1 MTQAAK
7 AEDAW
12 LPPLALAFYAAAAGT
27 ADLEAALDL
36 SRETLAADS
45 SFFYVSRLVDGRR
58 FDQHICG
65 AVTREKLD
73 EYTAVWAKQNPRQTL
88 WAAVP
93 DGHVVNFDDLVPPE
107 AFARTEVWRS
117 FLSQHIPMLHSI
129 GLVVTVGPGLQARFG
144 LGRTGGNGP
153 FPPGTTER
161 LAALSPHL
169 RLAARARMRR
179 IGALAASPLPEAA
192 VDALELAVARY
203 GRDGRFLGANAA
215 LHRLAAQEEGF
226 SIGPGGLEPAR
237 AEDRAA
243 LAAAIRRA
251 HGTSTV
257 ALWRR
262 HAPVPY
268 VAAVVAA
275 SDGPEQVVV
284 IVSDPAAAALPRT
297 DQLGA
302 LFGLTEAQAH
312 LARAVAAGVPLGA
325 FAKAEG
331 TPIETVRS
339 RLKVVLART
348 GCRRQADLAA
358 LLARLSPAE

>member
-1 MTQAAK
+1 MTDAAK
-7 AEDAW
+7 ADDAW

-45 SFFYVSRLVDGRR
+45 SFFYVSRLADERR
-58 FDQHICG
+58 YDQHICG

-73 EYTAVWAKQNPRQTL
+73 EYTSIWARHNPRQPL
-88 WAAVP
+88 WSAIP
-93 DGHVVNFDDLVPPE
+93 DGHVVNFDDLVSPE
-107 AFARTEVWRS
+107 EFSRTEVWRS
-117 FLSQHIPMLHSI
+117 FLSQHLPMLHSI
-129 GLVVTVGPGLQARFG
+129 GLAVSVGPGLQARYG
-144 LGRTGGNGP
+144 LGRTGESGP
-153 FPPGTTER
+153 FPPGTAAR

-179 IGALAASPLPEAA
+179 IEADAASPLPQAA
-192 VDALELAVARY
+192 VDALELAVGRY
-203 GRDGRFLGANAA
+203 GRDGRFLGANAG
-215 LHRLAAQEEGF
+215 LHRLAAEAEGF
-226 SIGPGGLEPAR
+226 AIGPAGIEPAR
-237 AEDRAA
+237 AADREA

-251 HGTSTV
+251 QGTSWV
-257 ALWRR
+257 SLWRR

-275 SDGPEQVVV
+275 SDGPEEVLV
-284 IVSDPAAAALPRT
+284 IVSDPAAASPPRAEHLT
-297 DQLGA
+297 T
-302 LFGLTEAQAH
+302 LFGLTQVQAN
-312 LARAVAAGVPLGA
+312 LARAVAAGVPLA
-325 FAKAEG
+325 AHAMAEG

-358 LLARLSPAE
+358 LLARL